1 MKKQINYIDT
11 FVIYQNELD
20 STCGISDDELTRLFI
35 EAVRIENEIKK
46 AKGVPISCYDP
57 ETNSAYLL
65 YSNGT
70 KKYVRAN

>member
-1 MKKQINYIDT
+1 MD
-11 FVIYQNELD
+11 QNELD

-46 AKGVPISCYDP
+46 AKGVPISYYDS

-65 YSNGT
+65 YSDGT
-70 KKYVRAN
+70 RKDVRAN